1 MPTETTI
8 LFLAKKENKFSLF
21 YLSFSTKKDIILVL
35 EIFYYVVSVG
45 TKRAEVE
52 CVEESGTPVDDKY
65 CKAMPR
71 PDDRQRT
78 CNENPCPPT

>member
-1 MPTETTI
+1 M
-8 LFLAKKENKFSLF
+8 LF
-21 YLSFSTKKDIILVL
+21 
-35 EIFYYVVSVG
+35 SVG

-78 CNENPCPPT
+78 CNENPCPPM